1 MTFVEFCD
9 ASRVVLVAGK
19 GGVGKTTVGV
29 ALADAAARA
38 GRNVL
43 LLELEGHSDA
53 GRTFGVETLV
63 YESTALPLD
72 PDAADRPGHID
83 GRHLAPDDALLDYL
97 GGHGLLAT
105 AGRLLTTGAI
115 EVITTAAP
123 GIRDLLAL
131 GKVRS
136 LADEGVADLI
146 VVDAPASGHARS
158 FLNAPA
164 HLAATAASGPVR
176 QQADA
181 ALEFLADPSS
191 IRVMLVTLPEETPV
205 NETIETAFALDDD
218 VGVALGPIVVNA
230 VVRPPDGLAEALARA
245 DHTDAR
251 VGAVAAHLERSHEQR
266 AQIQRLSGE
275 TGLPIVELS
284 RRSTVML
291 DAADRRALGE
301 QLAHGLG
308 GPAA

>member
-9 ASRVVLVAGK
+9 ASRVLLVAGK

-43 LLELEGHSDA
+43 LVELEGHSDA
-53 GRTFGVETLV
+53 GQTFGVETLG
-63 YESTALPLD
+63 YEPTNLPLGSD
-72 PDAADRPGHID
+72 TPDGVGRID

-97 GGHGLLAT
+97 GGHGLLST

-136 LADEGVADLI
+136 LADDGVADLI

-158 FLNAPA
+158 FLTAPA
-164 HLAATAASGPVR
+164 HLAATVESGPVR

-181 ALEFLADPSS
+181 ALAFLADPSA
-191 IRVMLVTLPEETPV
+191 IRVVLVTLPEETPV

-218 VGVALGPIVVNA
+218 VGVALGPIVANG
-230 VVRPPDGLAEALARA
+230 RIRMPDGLTAALADA
-245 DHTDAR
+245 DVRDPR
-251 VGAVAAHLERSHEQR
+251 VAAVAAQADGARQHRDQLD
-266 AQIQRLSGE
+266 RLSTE
-275 TGLPIVELS
+275 TGLPLVELD
-284 RRSTVML
+284 RRPTVVL
-291 DAADRRALGE
+291 DADDRRALGV
-301 QLAHGLG
+301 QLRAGLG
-308 GPAA
+308 GAST